1 MENAMLLL
9 FKARYQFLKL
19 YFYCLVSSALI
30 NKIRRQDNYNL
41 RPSNYKLVSS
51 LLLHANIHSGKLY

>member
-1 MENAMLLL
+1 MLLL
-9 FKARYQFLKL
+9 WNTRYQFLKL

-41 RPSNYKLVSS
+41 RPANYKLVSS